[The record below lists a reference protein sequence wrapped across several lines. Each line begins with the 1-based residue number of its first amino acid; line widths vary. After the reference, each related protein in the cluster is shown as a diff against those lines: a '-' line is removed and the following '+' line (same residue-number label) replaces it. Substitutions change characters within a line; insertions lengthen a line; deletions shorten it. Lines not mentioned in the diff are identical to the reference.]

1 MQKHYV
7 RFSWMCALCITLLSA
22 YSANA
27 ALHYLPRYQANL
39 SGRENTGGRDKT
51 NLSCSQKGM
60 YTKPSDSCSICIGE
74 DQGCCASIECNKT
87 KGCYAYD
94 SDYAD
99 QNSCT
104 LQGDSCYDTATHK
117 TWYKTCVPET
127 CMTEDNKDYLI
138 SHNSPGSTS
147 CEEVTPGCWWC
158 KCPED
163 WWLQEKCSSIS
174 RYTDGAAWTKFCY
187 PLWDSTEKQRYMLEC
202 AAGYY
207 LVNENNGCWHCLQC
221 PSGKTS
227 KPGAVGAESCKTC
240 SAGYGY
246 EGDPDKPCP
255 SGTFST
261 KCGECKK
268 CTLYQGWTA
277 KKDAPEATTSREEA
291 CEKCPLGTY
300 RELKAEEC
308 QPCPAGYEPRK
319 GASTGAYLLKAACTV
334 CPEGTYKASSG
345 TEACT
350 PCPTGTVAISGVT
363 GATSQAQACG
373 KDCIKCSTAT
383 YPLLTCPSHAVCEEC
398 TPKNC
403 EDNST
408 RYKISYCEEGYKQSG
423 NSCIA
428 KTCEELGYLSSIPEG
443 MTCTPITTTAG
454 RCYTNCSNQY
464 STCQE
469 WLNATGHNAI
479 VVTGSFDAIVKQ
491 GKYDEI
497 LYSSDKEISSTYIGS
512 SQQYNVTIAPASI
525 YEQESGG
532 LCKSAVKSLYLEDF
546 SAYNST
552 VKIMDTKLRIDNLT
566 SEGGVFNLVM
576 SDDSSLEVGENIS
589 ASVGSIKITGG
600 SIVNDI
606 GDINIQNSNYVNI
619 GPDTSNNFFQGISI
633 VGEDSSLSAKIVNV
647 DDISLSQGASLN
659 LTQAR
664 SIYDIYVSTILN
676 YCSSCGISIGTPGED
691 VVIENGIRMEAP
703 GDYNLTIYG
712 NVSMEGNLDVVKSG
726 VYAPEYSTMINI
738 NGTLDMNNNDVLLN
752 GGLLLS
758 VSGHG
763 KLLNPSSI
771 VINLPPDSTY
781 GAYDYAVELN
791 EIYITVGNGGAIK
804 MGGVCRMLGSD
815 MFIRTYRNKC
825 SCTSVIPSCYCPGNM
840 TITSLSQMYNT
851 ARDYN
856 GYPIQGTPLSSMGS
870 SCSY

>member
-1 MQKHYV
+1 MQK
-7 RFSWMCALCITLLSA
+7 RIMLGLIGALFFWSNFAVASIIS
-22 YSANA
+22 
-27 ALHYLPRYQANL
+27 LPRYNADMNART
-39 SGRENTGGRDKT
+39 SDHGRDPVQ
-51 NLSCSQKGM
+51 LSCLDRGYS

-147 CEEVTPGCWWC
+147 CEEATPGCWWC

-277 KKDAPEATTSREEA
+277 KKDAPEAATSREEA
-291 CEKCPLGTY
+291 CEQCPVGTY
-300 RELKAEEC
+300 HDYKGTKKCE
-308 QPCPAGYEPRK
+308 PCPAGYEPK
-319 GASTGAYLLKAACTV
+319 SGAKPGAYLLKAACTV

-373 KDCIKCSTAT
+373 KACVSCDEQE
-383 YPLLTCPSHAVCEEC
+383 YPLTQCPAGETCIEC
-398 TPKNC
+398 TPLNC
-403 EDNST
+403 ENSQK
-408 RYKISYCEEGYKQSG
+408 RYKIQTCDVQADEAVAFDVVTEGY
-423 NSCIA
+423 
-428 KTCEELGYLSSIPEG
+428 
-443 MTCTPITTTAG
+443 
-454 RCYTNCSNQY
+454 
-464 STCQE
+464 
-469 WLNATGHNAI
+469 
-479 VVTGSFDAIVKQ
+479 
-491 GKYDEI
+491 
-497 LYSSDKEISSTYIGS
+497 
-512 SQQYNVTIAPASI
+512 
-525 YEQESGG
+525 
-532 LCKSAVKSLYLEDF
+532 
-546 SAYNST
+546 
-552 VKIMDTKLRIDNLT
+552 
-566 SEGGVFNLVM
+566 
-576 SDDSSLEVGENIS
+576 SSLVYFPATAVSGQTFT
-589 ASVGSIKITGG
+589 V
-600 SIVNDI
+600 DW
-606 GDINIQNSNYVNI
+606 GDC
-619 GPDTSNNFFQGISI
+619 TSNNYPTDGDRPQHTYDAGKCTWDEPCTITI
-633 VGEDSSLSAKIVNV
+633 TGALKEIGWVN
-647 DDISLSQGASLN
+647 G
-659 LTQAR
+659 
-664 SIYDIYVSTILN
+664 
-676 YCSSCGISIGTPGED
+676 
-691 VVIENGIRMEAP
+691 VVIEVKQLNLSSVDAFYQTFAGMYNRQTDSQCFLDQNYIPELPKNLRAAPYLFERCSAVYAQIPELPSTMKDATGMFMGCSGLSGSLPKLPAGLTRAAGMFQSTSSSLAIPSYVEKPSSLLDGCYNGIFAR
-703 GDYNLTIYG
+703 G
-712 NVSMEGNLDVVKSG
+712 NVT
-726 VYAPEYSTMINI
+726 PST
-738 NGTLDMNNNDVLLN
+738 
-752 GGLLLS
+752 
-758 VSGHG
+758 VSGG
-763 KLLNPSSI
+763 WTSSALNAS
-771 VINLPPDSTY
+771 NATY
-781 GAYDYAVELN
+781 EARYQNVDTWKDA
-791 EIYITVGNGGAIK
+791 
-804 MGGVCRMLGSD
+804 
-815 MFIRTYRNKC
+815 
-825 SCTSVIPSCYCPGNM
+825 
-840 TITSLSQMYNT
+840 LSQ
-851 ARDYN
+851 
-856 GYPIQGTPLSSMGS
+856 SSL
-870 SCSY
+870 CSITY